1 MILKILKELATL
13 LAVNFVRDDDCRSDG
28 IPIVEH
34 DSQVVLERSLT
45 KGESLNAVCILQDL
59 SLEDCLCALVNSL
72 EDARVSEAQNARVM
86 DWHFINYTIF

>member
-34 DSQVVLERSLT
+34 DS
-45 KGESLNAVCILQDL
+45 
-59 SLEDCLCALVNSL
+59 
-72 EDARVSEAQNARVM
+72 
-86 DWHFINYTIF
+86 